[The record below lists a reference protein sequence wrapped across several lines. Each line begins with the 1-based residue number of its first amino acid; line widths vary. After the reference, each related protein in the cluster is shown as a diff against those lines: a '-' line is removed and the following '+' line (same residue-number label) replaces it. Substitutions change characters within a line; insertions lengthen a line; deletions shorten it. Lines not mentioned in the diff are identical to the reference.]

1 VGGGLT
7 SLNLSKLDHCTLC
20 GQQFLYEEDEIG
32 GSKLTTPPNLP
43 KWIQDLDDV
52 KTKPKTRFDRIDDE

>member
-7 SLNLSKLDHCTLC
+7 SLDLSKLDHCTLC

-32 GSKLTTPPNLP
+32 GSKLITPPNLSSA
-43 KWIQDLDDV
+43 L